1 MTLDGMDIPSEKPWY
16 PIQCDF
22 CYMISP
28 DQFEEFVLPHILKQV
43 EYMPRSIYH
52 LDGQGEIPHL
62 DMLLDI
68 PDLTGIQWVAGAGQA
83 PLTDEKWFDIYRKI
97 QDKKKNL
104 VLQGGINDRNLAAAE
119 RLIKSIDP
127 VGVYISVHCSS
138 PEKAEDL
145 LEKVTRWSE

>member
-1 MTLDGMDIPSEKPWY
+1 MKYLLALLTRFRYLFLRVTQNIEY
-16 PIQCDF
+16 P
-22 CYMISP
+22 
-28 DQFEEFVLPHILKQV
+28 
-43 EYMPRSIYH
+43 
-52 LDGQGEIPHL
+52 
-62 DMLLDI
+62 
-68 PDLTGIQWVAGAGQA
+68 A